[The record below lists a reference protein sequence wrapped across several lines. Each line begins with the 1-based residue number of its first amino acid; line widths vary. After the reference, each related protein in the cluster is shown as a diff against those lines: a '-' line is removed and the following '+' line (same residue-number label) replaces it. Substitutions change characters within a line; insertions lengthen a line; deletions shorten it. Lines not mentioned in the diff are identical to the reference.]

1 MNILER
7 FIKTIDT
14 MLTMNFQIYFSLFPL
29 SQLLILPLGYKPLQF
44 GPYNKCTRFNYAL
57 ISIFRLNVYIL
68 YVLSVCMYLGL
79 FISVFLDF
87 NINLY
92 KLQIEIGGKKSHPNG
107 AGSFEFCVLY
117 SCSSIV
123 LKIYDTPPPPLNWS
137 VFWSQHLLSYFLSS
151 T

>member
-1 MNILER
+1 
-7 FIKTIDT
+7 

-92 KLQIEIGGKKSHPNG
+92 KLQIEIGGKESHPNG

-123 LKIYDTPPPPLNWS
+123 LKIYDTPPPPLN
-137 VFWSQHLLSYFLSS
+137 
-151 T
+151 